1 MSAKLAKGV
10 SLTEI
15 EGKAVLF
22 AMRTGDT
29 FGLSETAAVFLR
41 ALLKG
46 TFESAVVAVTDS
58 YDADPKAV
66 GDDMREL
73 LAELERMKLLERA

>member
-46 TFESAVVAVTDS
+46 TFESAVVGKTSGWRPSSIIRVLRKNWDS
-58 YDADPKAV
+58 KKS
-66 GDDMREL
+66 G
-73 LAELERMKLLERA
+73 